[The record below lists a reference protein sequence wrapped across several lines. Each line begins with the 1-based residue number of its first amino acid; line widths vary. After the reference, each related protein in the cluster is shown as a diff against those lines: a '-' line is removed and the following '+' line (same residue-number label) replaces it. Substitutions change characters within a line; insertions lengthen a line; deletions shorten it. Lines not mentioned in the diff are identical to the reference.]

1 MDQWLDRCPIKKFRN
16 KLIQDKILTEVMDKK
31 IDTNVM
37 ASIEEALQFAKE
49 SPLPLP
55 EEATQD
61 VFC

>member
-1 MDQWLDRCPIKKFRN
+1 
-16 KLIQDKILTEVMDKK
+16 MDKK